1 VSAAAAP
8 LALTLGEPAGIGLDI
23 TIDAWLARREVN
35 VPPFLFVG
43 DSAALMRRA
52 AQLGRDVRTVDATP
66 ADATQLFSEAIPCLD
81 GAPAVSAAPGKIE
94 PTDTSA
100 VIDSIRRAVRM
111 VRAGEARAVVTN
123 PIHKKAMQAA
133 GFAFPG
139 HTEFLGALALEEFGE
154 EVSPVMMLAGPELR
168 VVPVTVHIPLAD
180 VPGALTTE
188 RIVGVGK
195 IVSRELTARFGIER
209 PRLAIAGLNPHAGE
223 DGMLG
228 SEDEEIVRP
237 AVEELRRAG
246 IETMGPLSA
255 DTMFHPAARKNY
267 DAALCMYHDQ
277 ALIPIKTLSFD
288 EGVNVT
294 VGLPFVRTSPDHGTA
309 LPIAGTGEARA
320 TSLIAALKMA
330 DELSRREAA
339 A

>member
-1 VSAAAAP
+1 VSAAVRP

-23 TIDAWLARREVN
+23 TIGAWLARREAG

-43 DSAALMRRA
+43 DSSALLRRA
-52 AQLGRDVRTVDATP
+52 AALGRSVRVASASAGDAVGI
-66 ADATQLFSEAIPCLD
+66 FSDAIPCLKD
-81 GAPAVSAAPGKIE
+81 APAVSAAPGKID
-94 PTDTSA
+94 PKDTPA
-100 VIDSIRRAVRM
+100 AIGSIRQAVGL
-111 VRAGEARAVVTN
+111 VRHGEARALVTN
-123 PIHKKAMQAA
+123 PIHKKAMQEA

-139 HTEFLGALALEEFGE
+139 HTEFLGALAEEEFGKQTM
-154 EVSPVMMLAGPELR
+154 PVMMLAGPELR

-188 RIVGVGK
+188 RIVSVGK
-195 IVSRELTARFGIER
+195 IVVGELKSRFGIAK
-209 PRLAIAGLNPHAGE
+209 PRLAVAGLNPHAGE
-223 DGMLG
+223 EGMLG
-228 SEDEEIVRP
+228 SEDEQIVRP
-237 AVEELRRAG
+237 AVEELRRSG
-246 IETMGPLSA
+246 IDAIGPLSA
-255 DTMFHPAARKNY
+255 DTMFHTAARKTF

-294 VGLPFVRTSPDHGTA
+294 LGLPFVRTSPDHGTA
-309 LPIAGTGEARA
+309 LSIAGTGEARA
-320 TSLIAALKMA
+320 SSLVAALRMA